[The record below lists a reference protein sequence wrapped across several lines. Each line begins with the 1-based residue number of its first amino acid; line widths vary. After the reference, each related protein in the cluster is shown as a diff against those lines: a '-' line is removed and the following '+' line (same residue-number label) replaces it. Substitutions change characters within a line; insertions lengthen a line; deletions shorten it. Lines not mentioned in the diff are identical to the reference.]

1 MANITLD
8 ARQQQ
13 KHDTSTNFNNANKLY
28 LEGEFLVETDTGKV
42 KIGDGTLGYK
52 SLPYTIGTRVP
63 EGAKFTDTTYTA
75 GTGLSLNGTSFSIS
89 NSGVTAGSYGP
100 SQDSSVGFGDSIDVP
115 YISVNSRG
123 QITSADS
130 RSITLP
136 AEPTPASIGAANK
149 IHTHPTRDVFK
160 NATDN
165 WAGSVSAIDVPK
177 INSIRSPKSAFLPAN
192 CITVEYSSNGGST
205 WSDYGLTDVQKQDL
219 FALSTSSN
227 IKLSKSSPVSTNDCV
242 RITIEPL
249 DRYVSFDQLYVW
261 FSTGSH
267 TCALDLERST
277 IGAKDTFSFIRKDVP
292 LGGWSG
298 PNVINFP
305 YGTFGGGTSQTNN
318 AYKYRITFKTI
329 KLGSSTQS
337 PTISDIRFYGENAWI
352 IPNDMVKNDYP
363 FSWDRDM
370 NVNFPKQLK
379 EQGKRVYSENNKPT
393 PDAIGAEPA
402 FTKNTAFNKNFG
414 TTAGTVCQGN
424 DSRLSNARPAS
435 DVSAWAKE
443 PNKPTYTPTEV
454 GVIGTAPTSG
464 QVAVFDG
471 TTGKIK
477 STGFTIASSV
487 PSGAKFT
494 DTTYSA
500 ATSTVL
506 GLVKVGYTE
515 SGKNYPVELDA
526 DDKMFVNVPWTDTT
540 YSVATVSEDGL
551 MPKIPSS
558 SAQYLNGM
566 GQWSTPPDTKYT
578 NFVGSGSEAKSGL
591 VPSPGTTAGTTKY
604 LREDGTWSVPPDTTY
619 IAGRAIEISQG
630 AISVT
635 SSGVSSG
642 AYGLTDSTSVNIG
655 TSFTVPGFVVDQC
668 GRLTQAYSRTVTV
681 NAPNMTGATTS
692 AAGTAGLVPTPT
704 AGKPTRYLCSTG
716 EWSIPT
722 GTIYNGS
729 TTISVK
735 PSTTDG
741 EYNIYLAALFPGTTS
756 QSVGPSASGTIN
768 FGSAFN
774 VPYITIDQ
782 YGRIT
787 ALANRSM
794 ILSGALASSSA
805 PGLCP
810 KLDSGHPSYYLNA
823 NGTWSLP
830 RGRVYGVKGEAETD
844 YREGQVNITAANV
857 GALALTGGTVSGST
871 TFSNNVTINGELN
884 YDGGFY

>member
-136 AEPTPASIGAANK
+136 S
-149 IHTHPTRDVFK
+149 
-160 NATDN
+160 
-165 WAGSVSAIDVPK
+165 
-177 INSIRSPKSAFLPAN
+177 
-192 CITVEYSSNGGST
+192 
-205 WSDYGLTDVQKQDL
+205 
-219 FALSTSSN
+219 
-227 IKLSKSSPVSTNDCV
+227 
-242 RITIEPL
+242 
-249 DRYVSFDQLYVW
+249 
-261 FSTGSH
+261 
-267 TCALDLERST
+267 
-277 IGAKDTFSFIRKDVP
+277 
-292 LGGWSG
+292 
-298 PNVINFP
+298 
-305 YGTFGGGTSQTNN
+305 
-318 AYKYRITFKTI
+318 
-329 KLGSSTQS
+329 
-337 PTISDIRFYGENAWI
+337 
-352 IPNDMVKNDYP
+352 
-363 FSWDRDM
+363 
-370 NVNFPKQLK
+370 
-379 EQGKRVYSENNKPT
+379 KPT
-393 PDAIGAEPA
+393 PTSIGAEPA
-402 FTKNTAFNKNFG
+402 FAKNTAFNKNFG
-414 TTAGTVCQGN
+414 SAAGTVCQGN

-526 DDKMFVNVPWTDTT
+526 DDKMFVNVPWTDTNTTYSQATSSTLGLIKIGYTESGKNYPIELNTSGQAYVNVPWEDTT
-540 YSVATVSEDGL
+540 YSVFTGATTTAAG
-551 MPKIPSS
+551 
-558 SAQYLNGM
+558 
-566 GQWSTPPDTKYT
+566 T
-578 NFVGSGSEAKSGL
+578 SGL
-591 VPSPGTTAGTTKY
+591 VPAP
-604 LREDGTWSVPPDTTY
+604 
-619 IAGRAIEISQG
+619 
-630 AISVT
+630 T
-635 SSGVSSG
+635 SGQS
-642 AYGLTDSTSVNIG
+642 
-655 TSFTVPGFVVDQC
+655 
-668 GRLTQAYSRTVTV
+668 
-681 NAPNMTGATTS
+681 
-692 AAGTAGLVPTPT
+692 
-704 AGKPTRYLCSTG
+704 TRYLCSTG

-729 TTISVK
+729 TAISVK

-741 EYNIYLAALFPGTTS
+741 EYNIYLVALFPGTTS

-823 NGTWSLP
+823 NGTWSAP
-830 RGRVYGVKGEAETD
+830 RGRVYGVKGNAETA

-857 GALALTGGTVSGST
+857 GALPITGGTVSGAT
-871 TFSNNVTINGELN
+871 TFSDTVTLSTAGSITYDDGF
-884 YDGGFY
+884 YDG

>member
-136 AEPTPASIGAANK
+136 SEPTP
-149 IHTHPTRDVFK
+149 
-160 NATDN
+160 
-165 WAGSVSAIDVPK
+165 
-177 INSIRSPKSAFLPAN
+177 
-192 CITVEYSSNGGST
+192 
-205 WSDYGLTDVQKQDL
+205 
-219 FALSTSSN
+219 TS
-227 IKLSKSSPVSTNDCV
+227 
-242 RITIEPL
+242 
-249 DRYVSFDQLYVW
+249 
-261 FSTGSH
+261 
-267 TCALDLERST
+267 
-277 IGAKDTFSFIRKDVP
+277 
-292 LGGWSG
+292 
-298 PNVINFP
+298 
-305 YGTFGGGTSQTNN
+305 
-318 AYKYRITFKTI
+318 
-329 KLGSSTQS
+329 
-337 PTISDIRFYGENAWI
+337 
-352 IPNDMVKNDYP
+352 
-363 FSWDRDM
+363 
-370 NVNFPKQLK
+370 
-379 EQGKRVYSENNKPT
+379 
-393 PDAIGAEPA
+393 IGAEPA
-402 FTKNTAFNKNFG
+402 FAKNTAFNKNFG
-414 TTAGTVCQGN
+414 SAAGTVCQGN

-500 ATSTVL
+500 ATSTAL
-506 GLVKVGYTE
+506 GLVRVGYTE
-515 SGKNYPVELDA
+515 SGRNYPVELDA

-540 YSVATVSEDGL
+540 YSVATTSANGL
-551 MPKIPSS
+551 MSSDDKIKLDGIADNANNYSLPVATSS
-558 SAQYLNGM
+558 VRGGIKIGYTESGKNYPVELSNEQAYVNVP
-566 GQWSTPPDTKYT
+566 WEDTTYSVFT
-578 NFVGSGSEAKSGL
+578 GATTTAAGTSGL
-591 VPSPGTTAGTTKY
+591 VPAP
-604 LREDGTWSVPPDTTY
+604 
-619 IAGRAIEISQG
+619 
-630 AISVT
+630 T
-635 SSGVSSG
+635 SGQS
-642 AYGLTDSTSVNIG
+642 
-655 TSFTVPGFVVDQC
+655 
-668 GRLTQAYSRTVTV
+668 
-681 NAPNMTGATTS
+681 
-692 AAGTAGLVPTPT
+692 
-704 AGKPTRYLCSTG
+704 TRYLCSDG

-722 GTIYNGS
+722 GSIYKGS
-729 TTISVK
+729 TAISVK

-741 EYNIYLAALFPGTTS
+741 EYNIYLVALFPGTTS

-810 KLDSGHPSYYLNA
+810 KLDSAHPSYYLNA
-823 NGTWSLP
+823 NGSWSLP
-830 RGRVYGVKGEAETD
+830 RGRVYGVKGNAETA
-844 YREGQVNITAANV
+844 YREGQVNLTAANI
-857 GALALTGGTVSGST
+857 GALPITGGTVSGAT
-871 TFSNNVTINGELN
+871 TFSDTVTLSTAGSITYDDGF
-884 YDGGFY
+884 YDG

>member
-136 AEPTPASIGAANK
+136 SEPTP
-149 IHTHPTRDVFK
+149 
-160 NATDN
+160 
-165 WAGSVSAIDVPK
+165 
-177 INSIRSPKSAFLPAN
+177 
-192 CITVEYSSNGGST
+192 
-205 WSDYGLTDVQKQDL
+205 
-219 FALSTSSN
+219 TS
-227 IKLSKSSPVSTNDCV
+227 
-242 RITIEPL
+242 
-249 DRYVSFDQLYVW
+249 
-261 FSTGSH
+261 
-267 TCALDLERST
+267 
-277 IGAKDTFSFIRKDVP
+277 
-292 LGGWSG
+292 
-298 PNVINFP
+298 
-305 YGTFGGGTSQTNN
+305 
-318 AYKYRITFKTI
+318 
-329 KLGSSTQS
+329 
-337 PTISDIRFYGENAWI
+337 
-352 IPNDMVKNDYP
+352 
-363 FSWDRDM
+363 
-370 NVNFPKQLK
+370 
-379 EQGKRVYSENNKPT
+379 
-393 PDAIGAEPA
+393 IGAEPA
-402 FTKNTAFNKNFG
+402 FAKNTAFNKNFG
-414 TTAGTVCQGN
+414 SAAGTVCQGN

-500 ATSTVL
+500 ATSTAL

-515 SGKNYPVELDA
+515 SGRNYPVELDA
-526 DDKMFVNVPWTDTT
+526 DDKMFVNVPWTDTNTTYSQATSSTLGLIKIGYTESGKNYPIELNTSGQAYVNVPWEDTT
-540 YSVATVSEDGL
+540 YSVFTGATTTAAG
-551 MPKIPSS
+551 
-558 SAQYLNGM
+558 
-566 GQWSTPPDTKYT
+566 T
-578 NFVGSGSEAKSGL
+578 SGL
-591 VPSPGTTAGTTKY
+591 VPAP
-604 LREDGTWSVPPDTTY
+604 
-619 IAGRAIEISQG
+619 
-630 AISVT
+630 T
-635 SSGVSSG
+635 SGQS
-642 AYGLTDSTSVNIG
+642 
-655 TSFTVPGFVVDQC
+655 
-668 GRLTQAYSRTVTV
+668 
-681 NAPNMTGATTS
+681 
-692 AAGTAGLVPTPT
+692 
-704 AGKPTRYLCSTG
+704 TRYLCSDG

-722 GTIYNGS
+722 GSIYKGS
-729 TTISVK
+729 TAISVK

-741 EYNIYLAALFPGTTS
+741 EYNIYLVALFPGTTS

-823 NGTWSLP
+823 NGTWSAP
-830 RGRVYGVKGEAETD
+830 RGRVYGVKGNAETA
-844 YREGQVNITAANV
+844 YREGQVNLTAANI
-857 GALALTGGTVSGST
+857 GALPITGGTVSGAT
-871 TFSNNVTINGELN
+871 TFSDTVTLSTAGSITYDDGF
-884 YDGGFY
+884 YDG

>member
-136 AEPTPASIGAANK
+136 SEPTP
-149 IHTHPTRDVFK
+149 
-160 NATDN
+160 
-165 WAGSVSAIDVPK
+165 
-177 INSIRSPKSAFLPAN
+177 
-192 CITVEYSSNGGST
+192 
-205 WSDYGLTDVQKQDL
+205 
-219 FALSTSSN
+219 TS
-227 IKLSKSSPVSTNDCV
+227 
-242 RITIEPL
+242 
-249 DRYVSFDQLYVW
+249 
-261 FSTGSH
+261 
-267 TCALDLERST
+267 
-277 IGAKDTFSFIRKDVP
+277 
-292 LGGWSG
+292 
-298 PNVINFP
+298 
-305 YGTFGGGTSQTNN
+305 
-318 AYKYRITFKTI
+318 
-329 KLGSSTQS
+329 
-337 PTISDIRFYGENAWI
+337 
-352 IPNDMVKNDYP
+352 
-363 FSWDRDM
+363 
-370 NVNFPKQLK
+370 
-379 EQGKRVYSENNKPT
+379 
-393 PDAIGAEPA
+393 IGAEPA
-402 FTKNTAFNKNFG
+402 FAKNTAFNKNFG
-414 TTAGTVCQGN
+414 SAAGTVCQGN

-526 DDKMFVNVPWTDTT
+526 DDKMFVNVPWTDTNTT
-540 YSVATVSEDGL
+540 YSQATSSTLGLIKIGYTESGKNYPIELNTSGQAYVNVPWEDTTYSIFTG
-551 MPKIPSS
+551 
-558 SAQYLNGM
+558 ATTTAAG
-566 GQWSTPPDTKYT
+566 T
-578 NFVGSGSEAKSGL
+578 SGL
-591 VPSPGTTAGTTKY
+591 VPAP
-604 LREDGTWSVPPDTTY
+604 
-619 IAGRAIEISQG
+619 
-630 AISVT
+630 T
-635 SSGVSSG
+635 SGQS
-642 AYGLTDSTSVNIG
+642 
-655 TSFTVPGFVVDQC
+655 
-668 GRLTQAYSRTVTV
+668 
-681 NAPNMTGATTS
+681 
-692 AAGTAGLVPTPT
+692 
-704 AGKPTRYLCSTG
+704 TRYLCSTG

-729 TTISVK
+729 TAISVK

-741 EYNIYLAALFPGTTS
+741 EYNIYLVALFPGTTS

-774 VPYITIDQ
+774 VPHITIDQ

-823 NGTWSLP
+823 NGTWSAP
-830 RGRVYGVKGEAETD
+830 RGKVYGVKGSAETA

-857 GALALTGGTVSGST
+857 GALALTGGTVSGPT

>member
-136 AEPTPASIGAANK
+136 SEPTP
-149 IHTHPTRDVFK
+149 
-160 NATDN
+160 
-165 WAGSVSAIDVPK
+165 
-177 INSIRSPKSAFLPAN
+177 
-192 CITVEYSSNGGST
+192 
-205 WSDYGLTDVQKQDL
+205 
-219 FALSTSSN
+219 TS
-227 IKLSKSSPVSTNDCV
+227 
-242 RITIEPL
+242 
-249 DRYVSFDQLYVW
+249 
-261 FSTGSH
+261 
-267 TCALDLERST
+267 
-277 IGAKDTFSFIRKDVP
+277 
-292 LGGWSG
+292 
-298 PNVINFP
+298 
-305 YGTFGGGTSQTNN
+305 
-318 AYKYRITFKTI
+318 
-329 KLGSSTQS
+329 
-337 PTISDIRFYGENAWI
+337 
-352 IPNDMVKNDYP
+352 
-363 FSWDRDM
+363 
-370 NVNFPKQLK
+370 
-379 EQGKRVYSENNKPT
+379 
-393 PDAIGAEPA
+393 IGAEPA
-402 FTKNTAFNKNFG
+402 FAKNTAFNKNFG
-414 TTAGTVCQGN
+414 SAAGTVCQGN

-435 DVSAWAKE
+435 DVSAWAKK

-526 DDKMFVNVPWTDTT
+526 DDKMFVNVPWTDTNTTYSQATSSTLGLIKIGYTESGKNYPIELNTSGRAYVNVPWEDTT
-540 YSVATVSEDGL
+540 YSVFTGATTTAAG
-551 MPKIPSS
+551 
-558 SAQYLNGM
+558 
-566 GQWSTPPDTKYT
+566 T
-578 NFVGSGSEAKSGL
+578 SGL
-591 VPSPGTTAGTTKY
+591 VPAP
-604 LREDGTWSVPPDTTY
+604 
-619 IAGRAIEISQG
+619 
-630 AISVT
+630 T
-635 SSGVSSG
+635 SGQS
-642 AYGLTDSTSVNIG
+642 
-655 TSFTVPGFVVDQC
+655 
-668 GRLTQAYSRTVTV
+668 
-681 NAPNMTGATTS
+681 
-692 AAGTAGLVPTPT
+692 
-704 AGKPTRYLCSTG
+704 TRYLCSTG

-729 TTISVK
+729 TAISVK

-741 EYNIYLAALFPGTTS
+741 EYNIYLVALFPGTTS

-774 VPYITIDQ
+774 VPYITIDK

-823 NGTWSLP
+823 NGTWSAP
-830 RGRVYGVKGEAETD
+830 RGRVYGVKGNAETA

-857 GALALTGGTVSGST
+857 GALPITGGTVSGAT
-871 TFSNNVTINGELN
+871 TFSDTVTLSTAGSITYDDGF
-884 YDGGFY
+884 YDG

>member
-1 MANITLD
+1 MANITLN

-136 AEPTPASIGAANK
+136 SEPTPAS
-149 IHTHPTRDVFK
+149 
-160 NATDN
+160 
-165 WAGSVSAIDVPK
+165 
-177 INSIRSPKSAFLPAN
+177 
-192 CITVEYSSNGGST
+192 
-205 WSDYGLTDVQKQDL
+205 
-219 FALSTSSN
+219 
-227 IKLSKSSPVSTNDCV
+227 
-242 RITIEPL
+242 
-249 DRYVSFDQLYVW
+249 
-261 FSTGSH
+261 
-267 TCALDLERST
+267 
-277 IGAKDTFSFIRKDVP
+277 
-292 LGGWSG
+292 
-298 PNVINFP
+298 
-305 YGTFGGGTSQTNN
+305 
-318 AYKYRITFKTI
+318 
-329 KLGSSTQS
+329 
-337 PTISDIRFYGENAWI
+337 
-352 IPNDMVKNDYP
+352 
-363 FSWDRDM
+363 
-370 NVNFPKQLK
+370 
-379 EQGKRVYSENNKPT
+379 
-393 PDAIGAEPA
+393 IGAEPA

-414 TTAGTVCQGN
+414 TSAGTVCQGD

-500 ATSTVL
+500 ATSTAL

-515 SGKNYPVELDA
+515 SGRNYPVELDA
-526 DDKMFVNVPWTDTT
+526 DDKMFVNVPWTDTNTTYSQATSSTLGLIKIGYTESGKNYPIELNTSGQAYVNVPWEDTT
-540 YSVATVSEDGL
+540 YSVFTGATTTAAG
-551 MPKIPSS
+551 
-558 SAQYLNGM
+558 
-566 GQWSTPPDTKYT
+566 T
-578 NFVGSGSEAKSGL
+578 SGL
-591 VPSPGTTAGTTKY
+591 VPAP
-604 LREDGTWSVPPDTTY
+604 
-619 IAGRAIEISQG
+619 
-630 AISVT
+630 T
-635 SSGVSSG
+635 SGQS
-642 AYGLTDSTSVNIG
+642 
-655 TSFTVPGFVVDQC
+655 
-668 GRLTQAYSRTVTV
+668 
-681 NAPNMTGATTS
+681 
-692 AAGTAGLVPTPT
+692 
-704 AGKPTRYLCSTG
+704 TRYLCSTG

-729 TTISVK
+729 TAISVK

-741 EYNIYLAALFPGTTS
+741 EYNIYLVALFPGTTS
-756 QSVGPSASGTIN
+756 QSVGPSASRTIN

-823 NGTWSLP
+823 NGTWSAP
-830 RGRVYGVKGEAETD
+830 RGRVYGVKGNAETA
-844 YREGQVNITAANV
+844 YREGQVNLTAANI
-857 GALALTGGTVSGST
+857 GALSLSSGGTVSGLT
-871 TFSNNVTINGELN
+871 TFESRVTITQAGFLT
-884 YDGGFY
+884 YDDGFY

>member
-136 AEPTPASIGAANK
+136 SEPTP
-149 IHTHPTRDVFK
+149 
-160 NATDN
+160 
-165 WAGSVSAIDVPK
+165 
-177 INSIRSPKSAFLPAN
+177 
-192 CITVEYSSNGGST
+192 
-205 WSDYGLTDVQKQDL
+205 
-219 FALSTSSN
+219 TS
-227 IKLSKSSPVSTNDCV
+227 
-242 RITIEPL
+242 
-249 DRYVSFDQLYVW
+249 
-261 FSTGSH
+261 
-267 TCALDLERST
+267 
-277 IGAKDTFSFIRKDVP
+277 
-292 LGGWSG
+292 
-298 PNVINFP
+298 
-305 YGTFGGGTSQTNN
+305 
-318 AYKYRITFKTI
+318 
-329 KLGSSTQS
+329 
-337 PTISDIRFYGENAWI
+337 
-352 IPNDMVKNDYP
+352 
-363 FSWDRDM
+363 
-370 NVNFPKQLK
+370 
-379 EQGKRVYSENNKPT
+379 
-393 PDAIGAEPA
+393 IGAEPA
-402 FTKNTAFNKNFG
+402 FAKNTAFNKNFG
-414 TTAGTVCQGN
+414 SAAGTVCQGN

-435 DVSAWAKE
+435 DVSAWAKK

-526 DDKMFVNVPWTDTT
+526 DDKMFVNVPWTDTNTTYSQATSSTLGLIKIGYTESGKNYPIELNTSGQAYVNVPWEDTT
-540 YSVATVSEDGL
+540 YSVFTGATTTAAG
-551 MPKIPSS
+551 
-558 SAQYLNGM
+558 
-566 GQWSTPPDTKYT
+566 T
-578 NFVGSGSEAKSGL
+578 SGL
-591 VPSPGTTAGTTKY
+591 VPAP
-604 LREDGTWSVPPDTTY
+604 
-619 IAGRAIEISQG
+619 
-630 AISVT
+630 T
-635 SSGVSSG
+635 SGQS
-642 AYGLTDSTSVNIG
+642 
-655 TSFTVPGFVVDQC
+655 
-668 GRLTQAYSRTVTV
+668 
-681 NAPNMTGATTS
+681 
-692 AAGTAGLVPTPT
+692 
-704 AGKPTRYLCSTG
+704 TRYLCSTG
-716 EWSIPT
+716 EWSMPT

-729 TTISVK
+729 TAISVK

-741 EYNIYLAALFPGTTS
+741 EYNIYLVALFPGTTS

-823 NGTWSLP
+823 NGTWSAP
-830 RGRVYGVKGEAETD
+830 RGRVYGVKGNAETA

-857 GALALTGGTVSGST
+857 GALPITGGTVSGAT
-871 TFSNNVTINGELN
+871 TFSDTVTLSTAGSITYDDGF
-884 YDGGFY
+884 YDG

>member
-136 AEPTPASIGAANK
+136 SEPTP
-149 IHTHPTRDVFK
+149 
-160 NATDN
+160 
-165 WAGSVSAIDVPK
+165 
-177 INSIRSPKSAFLPAN
+177 
-192 CITVEYSSNGGST
+192 
-205 WSDYGLTDVQKQDL
+205 
-219 FALSTSSN
+219 TS
-227 IKLSKSSPVSTNDCV
+227 
-242 RITIEPL
+242 
-249 DRYVSFDQLYVW
+249 
-261 FSTGSH
+261 
-267 TCALDLERST
+267 
-277 IGAKDTFSFIRKDVP
+277 
-292 LGGWSG
+292 
-298 PNVINFP
+298 
-305 YGTFGGGTSQTNN
+305 
-318 AYKYRITFKTI
+318 
-329 KLGSSTQS
+329 
-337 PTISDIRFYGENAWI
+337 
-352 IPNDMVKNDYP
+352 
-363 FSWDRDM
+363 
-370 NVNFPKQLK
+370 
-379 EQGKRVYSENNKPT
+379 
-393 PDAIGAEPA
+393 IGAEPA
-402 FTKNTAFNKNFG
+402 FAKNTAFNKNFG
-414 TTAGTVCQGN
+414 SAAGTVCQGN

-494 DTTYSA
+494 DTTYSQ
-500 ATSTVL
+500 ATSSTL
-506 GLVKVGYTE
+506 GLIKIGYTE
-515 SGKNYPVELDA
+515 SGKNYPVELNTSGQAFVNVPWTDTTYPVATTSANGLMSSVDKRKLDGIA
-526 DDKMFVNVPWTDTT
+526 DNANNYSLPVATSSVRGGIKIGYTESGKNYPIKLSNEQAYVNVPWTDTT
-540 YSVATVSEDGL
+540 YSVFTGATTTAAG
-551 MPKIPSS
+551 
-558 SAQYLNGM
+558 
-566 GQWSTPPDTKYT
+566 T
-578 NFVGSGSEAKSGL
+578 SGL
-591 VPSPGTTAGTTKY
+591 VPAP
-604 LREDGTWSVPPDTTY
+604 
-619 IAGRAIEISQG
+619 
-630 AISVT
+630 T
-635 SSGVSSG
+635 SGQS
-642 AYGLTDSTSVNIG
+642 
-655 TSFTVPGFVVDQC
+655 
-668 GRLTQAYSRTVTV
+668 
-681 NAPNMTGATTS
+681 
-692 AAGTAGLVPTPT
+692 
-704 AGKPTRYLCSTG
+704 TRYLCSDG

-722 GTIYNGS
+722 GSIYKGS
-729 TTISVK
+729 TAISVK

-741 EYNIYLAALFPGTTS
+741 EYNIYLVALFPGTTS

-774 VPYITIDQ
+774 VPHITIDQ

-794 ILSGALASSSA
+794 ILSGALASNSA

-823 NGTWSLP
+823 NGTWSAP
-830 RGRVYGVKGEAETD
+830 RGRVYGVKGNAETA
-844 YREGQVNITAANV
+844 YREGQVNITAANI
-857 GALALTGGTVSGST
+857 GALPITGGTVSGAT
-871 TFSNNVTINGELN
+871 TFSDTVTLSTAGSITYDDGF
-884 YDGGFY
+884 YDG

>member
-136 AEPTPASIGAANK
+136 S
-149 IHTHPTRDVFK
+149 
-160 NATDN
+160 
-165 WAGSVSAIDVPK
+165 
-177 INSIRSPKSAFLPAN
+177 
-192 CITVEYSSNGGST
+192 
-205 WSDYGLTDVQKQDL
+205 
-219 FALSTSSN
+219 
-227 IKLSKSSPVSTNDCV
+227 
-242 RITIEPL
+242 
-249 DRYVSFDQLYVW
+249 
-261 FSTGSH
+261 
-267 TCALDLERST
+267 
-277 IGAKDTFSFIRKDVP
+277 
-292 LGGWSG
+292 
-298 PNVINFP
+298 
-305 YGTFGGGTSQTNN
+305 
-318 AYKYRITFKTI
+318 
-329 KLGSSTQS
+329 
-337 PTISDIRFYGENAWI
+337 
-352 IPNDMVKNDYP
+352 
-363 FSWDRDM
+363 
-370 NVNFPKQLK
+370 
-379 EQGKRVYSENNKPT
+379 KPT
-393 PDAIGAEPA
+393 PTSIGAEPA
-402 FTKNTAFNKNFG
+402 FAKNTAFNKNFG
-414 TTAGTVCQGN
+414 SAAGTVCQGN

-435 DVSAWAKE
+435 DVSAWAKK

-526 DDKMFVNVPWTDTT
+526 DDKMFVNVPWTDTNTTYSQATSSTLGLIKIGYTESGKNYPVELNTSGQAFVNVPWTDTT
-540 YSVATVSEDGL
+540 YSVATTSANGL
-551 MPKIPSS
+551 MSSVDKTKLDRIADNANNYSLPVATSSVRGGIKI
-558 SAQYLNGM
+558 G
-566 GQWSTPPDTKYT
+566 YT
-578 NFVGSGSEAKSGL
+578 ESGKNYPVKLSNEQAY
-591 VPSPGTTAGTTKY
+591 V
-604 LREDGTWSVPPDTTY
+604 SVPWTDTTY
-619 IAGRAIEISQG
+619 
-630 AISVT
+630 SV
-635 SSGVSSG
+635 
-642 AYGLTDSTSVNIG
+642 
-655 TSFTVPGFVVDQC
+655 F
-668 GRLTQAYSRTVTV
+668 
-681 NAPNMTGATTS
+681 TGATTT
-692 AAGTAGLVPTPT
+692 AAGTTGLVPAPT
-704 AGKPTRYLCSTG
+704 TGQSTRYLCSNG
-716 EWSIPT
+716 EWSVPQ
-722 GTIYNGS
+722 GSIYNGS
-729 TTISVK
+729 TAISVK
-735 PSTTDG
+735 PSTVDG
-741 EYNIYLAALFPGTTS
+741 EYNIYLVALFPGTTS

-823 NGTWSLP
+823 NGTWSAP
-830 RGRVYGVKGEAETD
+830 RGRVYGVKGNAETA
-844 YREGQVNITAANV
+844 YREGQVNLTASNV
-857 GALALTGGTVSGST
+857 GALPITGGTVSGAT
-871 TFSNNVTINGELN
+871 TFSDTVTLSTAGSITYDDGF
-884 YDGGFY
+884 YDG

>member
-136 AEPTPASIGAANK
+136 SEPTP
-149 IHTHPTRDVFK
+149 
-160 NATDN
+160 
-165 WAGSVSAIDVPK
+165 
-177 INSIRSPKSAFLPAN
+177 
-192 CITVEYSSNGGST
+192 
-205 WSDYGLTDVQKQDL
+205 
-219 FALSTSSN
+219 TS
-227 IKLSKSSPVSTNDCV
+227 
-242 RITIEPL
+242 
-249 DRYVSFDQLYVW
+249 
-261 FSTGSH
+261 
-267 TCALDLERST
+267 
-277 IGAKDTFSFIRKDVP
+277 
-292 LGGWSG
+292 
-298 PNVINFP
+298 
-305 YGTFGGGTSQTNN
+305 
-318 AYKYRITFKTI
+318 
-329 KLGSSTQS
+329 
-337 PTISDIRFYGENAWI
+337 
-352 IPNDMVKNDYP
+352 
-363 FSWDRDM
+363 
-370 NVNFPKQLK
+370 
-379 EQGKRVYSENNKPT
+379 
-393 PDAIGAEPA
+393 IGAEPA
-402 FTKNTAFNKNFG
+402 FAKNTAFNKNFG
-414 TTAGTVCQGN
+414 SAAGTVCQGN

-526 DDKMFVNVPWTDTT
+526 DDKMFVNVPWTDTNTTYSQATSSTLGLIKIGYTESGKNYPIELNTSGQAYVNVPWEDTT
-540 YSVATVSEDGL
+540 YSVFTGATTTAAG
-551 MPKIPSS
+551 
-558 SAQYLNGM
+558 
-566 GQWSTPPDTKYT
+566 T
-578 NFVGSGSEAKSGL
+578 SGL
-591 VPSPGTTAGTTKY
+591 VPAP
-604 LREDGTWSVPPDTTY
+604 
-619 IAGRAIEISQG
+619 
-630 AISVT
+630 T
-635 SSGVSSG
+635 SGQS
-642 AYGLTDSTSVNIG
+642 
-655 TSFTVPGFVVDQC
+655 
-668 GRLTQAYSRTVTV
+668 
-681 NAPNMTGATTS
+681 
-692 AAGTAGLVPTPT
+692 
-704 AGKPTRYLCSTG
+704 TRYLGSTG

-729 TTISVK
+729 TAISVK

-741 EYNIYLAALFPGTTS
+741 EYNIYLVALFPGTTS

-823 NGTWSLP
+823 NGTWSAP
-830 RGRVYGVKGEAETD
+830 RGRVYGVKGNAETA
-844 YREGQVNITAANV
+844 YREGQVNLTASNV
-857 GALALTGGTVSGST
+857 GALPITGGTVSGAT
-871 TFSNNVTINGELN
+871 TFSDTVTLSTAGSITYDDGF
-884 YDGGFY
+884 YDG

>member
-63 EGAKFTDTTYTA
+63 EGAEFTDTTYTA

-136 AEPTPASIGAANK
+136 YEPTP
-149 IHTHPTRDVFK
+149 
-160 NATDN
+160 
-165 WAGSVSAIDVPK
+165 
-177 INSIRSPKSAFLPAN
+177 
-192 CITVEYSSNGGST
+192 
-205 WSDYGLTDVQKQDL
+205 
-219 FALSTSSN
+219 TS
-227 IKLSKSSPVSTNDCV
+227 
-242 RITIEPL
+242 
-249 DRYVSFDQLYVW
+249 
-261 FSTGSH
+261 
-267 TCALDLERST
+267 
-277 IGAKDTFSFIRKDVP
+277 
-292 LGGWSG
+292 
-298 PNVINFP
+298 
-305 YGTFGGGTSQTNN
+305 
-318 AYKYRITFKTI
+318 
-329 KLGSSTQS
+329 
-337 PTISDIRFYGENAWI
+337 
-352 IPNDMVKNDYP
+352 
-363 FSWDRDM
+363 
-370 NVNFPKQLK
+370 
-379 EQGKRVYSENNKPT
+379 
-393 PDAIGAEPA
+393 IGAEPA
-402 FTKNTAFNKNFG
+402 FAKNTAFNKNFG
-414 TTAGTVCQGN
+414 SAAGTVCQGN

-500 ATSTVL
+500 ATSTAL

-515 SGKNYPVELDA
+515 SGRNYPVELDA

-540 YSVATVSEDGL
+540 YSVATTSANGL
-551 MPKIPSS
+551 MSSDDKTKLDGIADNANNYSLPVATSSVRGGIKIGYTESGKNYPVELSNEQ
-558 SAQYLNGM
+558 AYVNVP
-566 GQWSTPPDTKYT
+566 WEDTTYSVFT
-578 NFVGSGSEAKSGL
+578 GATTTAAGTSGL
-591 VPSPGTTAGTTKY
+591 VPAP
-604 LREDGTWSVPPDTTY
+604 
-619 IAGRAIEISQG
+619 
-630 AISVT
+630 T
-635 SSGVSSG
+635 SGQS
-642 AYGLTDSTSVNIG
+642 
-655 TSFTVPGFVVDQC
+655 
-668 GRLTQAYSRTVTV
+668 
-681 NAPNMTGATTS
+681 
-692 AAGTAGLVPTPT
+692 
-704 AGKPTRYLCSTG
+704 TRYLCSDG

-722 GTIYNGS
+722 GSIYKGS
-729 TTISVK
+729 TAISVK

-741 EYNIYLAALFPGTTS
+741 EYNIYLVALFPGTTS

-810 KLDSGHPSYYLNA
+810 KLDSSHPSYYLNA
-823 NGTWSLP
+823 NGTWSAP
-830 RGRVYGVKGEAETD
+830 RGRVYGVKGNAETA
-844 YREGQVNITAANV
+844 YREGQVNLTAANI
-857 GALALTGGTVSGST
+857 GALSLSSGGTVSGLT
-871 TFSNNVTINGELN
+871 TFESRVTITQAGFLT
-884 YDGGFY
+884 YDNGFY

>member
-1 MANITLD
+1 MANRNLN

-13 KHDTSTNFNNANKLY
+13 KHDTSSNFNSKNATY
-28 LEGEFLVETDTGKV
+28 LEGEILIESDTGRV
-42 KIGDGTLGYK
+42 KIADGDTDYK
-52 SLPYTIGTRVP
+52 TLPYTIGTRVP
-63 EGAKFTDTTYTA
+63 TDAKFTDTTYTA
-75 GTGLSLNGTSFSIS
+75 SGGLSLSGTTFSIA
-89 NSGVTAGSYGP
+89 NSGVTADTYGP
-100 SQDSSVGFGDSIDVP
+100 
-115 YISVNSRG
+115 
-123 QITSADS
+123 T
-130 RSITLP
+130 
-136 AEPTPASIGAANK
+136 AN
-149 IHTHPTRDVFK
+149 VS
-160 NATDN
+160 
-165 WAGSVSAIDVPK
+165 GS
-177 INSIRSPKSAFLPAN
+177 
-192 CITVEYSSNGGST
+192 
-205 WSDYGLTDVQKQDL
+205 W
-219 FALSTSSN
+219 
-227 IKLSKSSPVSTNDCV
+227 
-242 RITIEPL
+242 
-249 DRYVSFDQLYVW
+249 
-261 FSTGSH
+261 
-267 TCALDLERST
+267 
-277 IGAKDTFSFIRKDVP
+277 
-292 LGGWSG
+292 
-298 PNVINFP
+298 
-305 YGTFGGGTSQTNN
+305 GTSFTVPSVVVNTKGQVTN
-318 AYKYRITFKTI
+318 A
-329 KLGSSTQS
+329 
-337 PTISDIRFYGENAWI
+337 
-352 IPNDMVKNDYP
+352 V
-363 FSWDRDM
+363 DRTVTM
-370 NVNFPKQLK
+370 P
-379 EQGKRVYSENNKPT
+379 SKPT
-393 PDAIGAEPA
+393 AADIGAEPA

-414 TTAGTVCQGN
+414 TASGTVCEG
-424 DSRLSNARPAS
+424 DDERLSNARPAS
-435 DVSAWAKE
+435 DVSEWAKAAT
-443 PNKPTYTPTEV
+443 KPTYTPTEV

-487 PSGAKFT
+487 PAGAKFT
-494 DTTYSA
+494 DTTYSK
-500 ATSTVL
+500 ATDSSL
-506 GLVKVGYTE
+506 GLVQVGYETSGKNYAVTLDASGNAYVNVPWTDTNTTYSQATSGTLGLIKIGYTE
-515 SGKNYPVELDA
+515 SGKNYPVELNSSGQAFVNVPWTDSVA
-526 DDKMFVNVPWTDTT
+526 NNPAITITQNGVSKGSFTLNQTTAETIALTDTTYSVFKAATSSAAGGTGLVPAPDSGEQTSFLRGDGTWAVPAQPTVNNPTITIKQAGATKGTFTLNQSGAATIELTDNNTTYAQATSTVLGLVKIGYAENGRNYPIELDSLGKMFVNVPWTDTT
-540 YSVATVSEDGL
+540 YSLATVSANGL

-591 VPSPGTTAGTTKY
+591 VPSPGTIAGTTKY

-635 SSGVSSG
+635 NSGVSSG

-655 TSFTVPGFVVDQC
+655 TSFTVPGFVVDQY
-668 GRLTQAYSRTVTV
+668 GRLTQAYSKTVTV

-741 EYNIYLAALFPGTTS
+741 EYNIYLVALFPGTTS
-756 QSVGPSASGTIN
+756 QSVGPSASGTID

-810 KLDSGHPSYYLNA
+810 KLDSSHPSYYLNA
-823 NGTWSLP
+823 NGSWSLP
-830 RGRVYGVKGEAETD
+830 TGRVYGVKGEAETD

-871 TFSNNVTINGELN
+871 TFSSNVTINGELN
-884 YDGGFY
+884 YDDGFY

>member
-136 AEPTPASIGAANK
+136 S
-149 IHTHPTRDVFK
+149 
-160 NATDN
+160 
-165 WAGSVSAIDVPK
+165 
-177 INSIRSPKSAFLPAN
+177 
-192 CITVEYSSNGGST
+192 
-205 WSDYGLTDVQKQDL
+205 
-219 FALSTSSN
+219 
-227 IKLSKSSPVSTNDCV
+227 
-242 RITIEPL
+242 
-249 DRYVSFDQLYVW
+249 
-261 FSTGSH
+261 
-267 TCALDLERST
+267 
-277 IGAKDTFSFIRKDVP
+277 
-292 LGGWSG
+292 
-298 PNVINFP
+298 
-305 YGTFGGGTSQTNN
+305 
-318 AYKYRITFKTI
+318 
-329 KLGSSTQS
+329 
-337 PTISDIRFYGENAWI
+337 
-352 IPNDMVKNDYP
+352 
-363 FSWDRDM
+363 
-370 NVNFPKQLK
+370 
-379 EQGKRVYSENNKPT
+379 KPT
-393 PDAIGAEPA
+393 PTSIGAEPA
-402 FTKNTAFNKNFG
+402 FAKNTAFNKNFG
-414 TTAGTVCQGN
+414 SAAGTVCQGN

-526 DDKMFVNVPWTDTT
+526 DDKMFVNVPWTDTDTTYSQATSSTLGLIKIGYTESGKNYPVELNTSGQAFVNVPWTDTTYPVATTSANGLMSSVDKKKLDGIADNANNYSLPVATSSVRGGIKIGYTESGKNYPVELNTSGQAFVNVPWTDTTYPVATTSANGLMSSVDKKKLDGIADNANNYSLPVATSSVRGGIKIGYTESGKNYPIKLSNEQAYVNVPWTDTT
-540 YSVATVSEDGL
+540 YSV
-551 MPKIPSS
+551 
-558 SAQYLNGM
+558 
-566 GQWSTPPDTKYT
+566 
-578 NFVGSGSEAKSGL
+578 F
-591 VPSPGTTAGTTKY
+591 
-604 LREDGTWSVPPDTTY
+604 
-619 IAGRAIEISQG
+619 
-630 AISVT
+630 
-635 SSGVSSG
+635 
-642 AYGLTDSTSVNIG
+642 
-655 TSFTVPGFVVDQC
+655 
-668 GRLTQAYSRTVTV
+668 
-681 NAPNMTGATTS
+681 TGATTT
-692 AAGTAGLVPTPT
+692 AAGTTGLVPAPT
-704 AGKPTRYLCSTG
+704 TGQSTRYLCSNG
-716 EWSIPT
+716 EWSVPQ
-722 GTIYNGS
+722 GSIYNGS
-729 TTISVK
+729 TAISVK
-735 PSTTDG
+735 PSTVDG
-741 EYNIYLAALFPGTTS
+741 EYNIYLVALFPGTTS

-823 NGTWSLP
+823 NGTWSAP
-830 RGRVYGVKGEAETD
+830 RGKVYGVKGEAETD

>member
-1 MANITLD
+1 MANRNLN

-13 KHDTSTNFNNANKLY
+13 KHDTSSNFNSKNATY
-28 LEGEFLVETDTGKV
+28 LEGEILIESDTGRV
-42 KIGDGTLGYK
+42 KIADGDTDYKTLQ
-52 SLPYTIGTRVP
+52 YTIGTRVP
-63 EGAKFTDTTYTA
+63 TDAKFTDTTYTA
-75 GTGLSLNGTSFSIS
+75 SGGLSLSGTTFSIA
-89 NSGVTAGSYGP
+89 NSGVTADTYGP
-100 SQDSSVGFGDSIDVP
+100 TANVSGSWGTSFTVPSVV
-115 YISVNSRG
+115 VNTKG
-123 QITSADS
+123 QVTSAVD
-130 RSITLP
+130 RTVTMP
-136 AEPTPASIGAANK
+136 A
-149 IHTHPTRDVFK
+149 
-160 NATDN
+160 
-165 WAGSVSAIDVPK
+165 
-177 INSIRSPKSAFLPAN
+177 
-192 CITVEYSSNGGST
+192 
-205 WSDYGLTDVQKQDL
+205 
-219 FALSTSSN
+219 
-227 IKLSKSSPVSTNDCV
+227 
-242 RITIEPL
+242 
-249 DRYVSFDQLYVW
+249 
-261 FSTGSH
+261 
-267 TCALDLERST
+267 
-277 IGAKDTFSFIRKDVP
+277 
-292 LGGWSG
+292 
-298 PNVINFP
+298 
-305 YGTFGGGTSQTNN
+305 
-318 AYKYRITFKTI
+318 
-329 KLGSSTQS
+329 
-337 PTISDIRFYGENAWI
+337 
-352 IPNDMVKNDYP
+352 
-363 FSWDRDM
+363 
-370 NVNFPKQLK
+370 
-379 EQGKRVYSENNKPT
+379 KPT
-393 PDAIGAEPA
+393 AADIGAEPA

-414 TTAGTVCQGN
+414 TASGTVCEG
-424 DSRLSNARPAS
+424 DDERLSNARPAS
-435 DVSAWAKE
+435 DVSAWAKAAT
-443 PNKPTYTPTEV
+443 KPTYTPTEV
-454 GVIGTAPTSG
+454 GVIGAAPASG

-477 STGFTIASSV
+477 STGFTIATSV
-487 PSGAKFT
+487 PANAEF
-494 DTTYSA
+494 
-500 ATSTVL
+500 
-506 GLVKVGYTE
+506 
-515 SGKNYPVELDA
+515 
-526 DDKMFVNVPWTDTT
+526 TDTT

-591 VPSPGTTAGTTKY
+591 VPSPGTIAGTTKY

-619 IAGRAIEISQG
+619 TAGRAIEISQG

-635 SSGVSSG
+635 RSGVSSG

-741 EYNIYLAALFPGTTS
+741 EYNIYLVALFPGTTS

-810 KLDSGHPSYYLNA
+810 KLDSSHPSYYLNA
-823 NGTWSLP
+823 NGNWSLP

-844 YREGQVNITAANV
+844 YREGQVNITAANI
-857 GALALTGGTVSGST
+857 GALSISSGGTVAGAT
-871 TFSNNVTINGELN
+871 TFSSDVTISGELN

>member
-136 AEPTPASIGAANK
+136 SEPTP
-149 IHTHPTRDVFK
+149 
-160 NATDN
+160 
-165 WAGSVSAIDVPK
+165 
-177 INSIRSPKSAFLPAN
+177 
-192 CITVEYSSNGGST
+192 
-205 WSDYGLTDVQKQDL
+205 
-219 FALSTSSN
+219 TS
-227 IKLSKSSPVSTNDCV
+227 
-242 RITIEPL
+242 
-249 DRYVSFDQLYVW
+249 
-261 FSTGSH
+261 
-267 TCALDLERST
+267 
-277 IGAKDTFSFIRKDVP
+277 
-292 LGGWSG
+292 
-298 PNVINFP
+298 
-305 YGTFGGGTSQTNN
+305 
-318 AYKYRITFKTI
+318 
-329 KLGSSTQS
+329 
-337 PTISDIRFYGENAWI
+337 
-352 IPNDMVKNDYP
+352 
-363 FSWDRDM
+363 
-370 NVNFPKQLK
+370 
-379 EQGKRVYSENNKPT
+379 
-393 PDAIGAEPA
+393 IGAEPA
-402 FTKNTAFNKNFG
+402 FAKNTAFNKNFG
-414 TTAGTVCQGN
+414 SAAGTVCQGN

-454 GVIGTAPTSG
+454 GVIGTVPTSG

-526 DDKMFVNVPWTDTT
+526 DDKMFVNVPWTDTDTTYSQATSSTLGLIKIGYTESGKNYPVELNTSGQAFVNVPWTDTT
-540 YSVATVSEDGL
+540 YSV
-551 MPKIPSS
+551 
-558 SAQYLNGM
+558 
-566 GQWSTPPDTKYT
+566 
-578 NFVGSGSEAKSGL
+578 F
-591 VPSPGTTAGTTKY
+591 
-604 LREDGTWSVPPDTTY
+604 
-619 IAGRAIEISQG
+619 
-630 AISVT
+630 
-635 SSGVSSG
+635 
-642 AYGLTDSTSVNIG
+642 
-655 TSFTVPGFVVDQC
+655 
-668 GRLTQAYSRTVTV
+668 
-681 NAPNMTGATTS
+681 TGATTT
-692 AAGTAGLVPTPT
+692 AAGTTGLVPAPT
-704 AGKPTRYLCSTG
+704 TGQSTRYLCSNG
-716 EWSIPT
+716 EWSVPQ
-722 GTIYNGS
+722 GSIYNGS
-729 TTISVK
+729 TAISVK
-735 PSTTDG
+735 PSTVDG
-741 EYNIYLAALFPGTTS
+741 EYNIYLVALFPGTTS

-823 NGTWSLP
+823 NGNWSLP
-830 RGRVYGVKGEAETD
+830 RGRVYGVKGEAETA

>member
-136 AEPTPASIGAANK
+136 SEPTP
-149 IHTHPTRDVFK
+149 
-160 NATDN
+160 
-165 WAGSVSAIDVPK
+165 
-177 INSIRSPKSAFLPAN
+177 
-192 CITVEYSSNGGST
+192 
-205 WSDYGLTDVQKQDL
+205 
-219 FALSTSSN
+219 TS
-227 IKLSKSSPVSTNDCV
+227 
-242 RITIEPL
+242 
-249 DRYVSFDQLYVW
+249 
-261 FSTGSH
+261 
-267 TCALDLERST
+267 
-277 IGAKDTFSFIRKDVP
+277 
-292 LGGWSG
+292 
-298 PNVINFP
+298 
-305 YGTFGGGTSQTNN
+305 
-318 AYKYRITFKTI
+318 
-329 KLGSSTQS
+329 
-337 PTISDIRFYGENAWI
+337 
-352 IPNDMVKNDYP
+352 
-363 FSWDRDM
+363 
-370 NVNFPKQLK
+370 
-379 EQGKRVYSENNKPT
+379 
-393 PDAIGAEPA
+393 IGAEPA
-402 FTKNTAFNKNFG
+402 FAKNTAFNKNFG
-414 TTAGTVCQGN
+414 TAAGTVCQGD

-526 DDKMFVNVPWTDTT
+526 DDKMFVNVPWTDTDTTYSQATSSTLGLIKIGYTESGKNYPIELNTSGQAYVNVPWEDTT
-540 YSVATVSEDGL
+540 YSVFTGATTTAAG
-551 MPKIPSS
+551 
-558 SAQYLNGM
+558 
-566 GQWSTPPDTKYT
+566 T
-578 NFVGSGSEAKSGL
+578 SGL
-591 VPSPGTTAGTTKY
+591 VPAP
-604 LREDGTWSVPPDTTY
+604 
-619 IAGRAIEISQG
+619 
-630 AISVT
+630 T
-635 SSGVSSG
+635 SGQS
-642 AYGLTDSTSVNIG
+642 
-655 TSFTVPGFVVDQC
+655 
-668 GRLTQAYSRTVTV
+668 
-681 NAPNMTGATTS
+681 
-692 AAGTAGLVPTPT
+692 
-704 AGKPTRYLCSTG
+704 TRYLCSTG

-735 PSTTDG
+735 PSTVDG
-741 EYNIYLAALFPGTTS
+741 EYNIYLVALFPGTTS

-810 KLDSGHPSYYLNA
+810 KLDSSHPSYYLNA
-823 NGTWSLP
+823 NGNWSLP

-844 YREGQVNITAANV
+844 YREGQVNLTAANV

>member
-136 AEPTPASIGAANK
+136 SEPTP
-149 IHTHPTRDVFK
+149 
-160 NATDN
+160 
-165 WAGSVSAIDVPK
+165 
-177 INSIRSPKSAFLPAN
+177 
-192 CITVEYSSNGGST
+192 
-205 WSDYGLTDVQKQDL
+205 
-219 FALSTSSN
+219 TS
-227 IKLSKSSPVSTNDCV
+227 
-242 RITIEPL
+242 
-249 DRYVSFDQLYVW
+249 
-261 FSTGSH
+261 
-267 TCALDLERST
+267 
-277 IGAKDTFSFIRKDVP
+277 
-292 LGGWSG
+292 
-298 PNVINFP
+298 
-305 YGTFGGGTSQTNN
+305 
-318 AYKYRITFKTI
+318 
-329 KLGSSTQS
+329 
-337 PTISDIRFYGENAWI
+337 
-352 IPNDMVKNDYP
+352 
-363 FSWDRDM
+363 
-370 NVNFPKQLK
+370 
-379 EQGKRVYSENNKPT
+379 
-393 PDAIGAEPA
+393 IGAEPA
-402 FTKNTAFNKNFG
+402 FAKNTAFNKNFG
-414 TTAGTVCQGN
+414 SAAGTVCQGN

-435 DVSAWAKE
+435 DVSAWAKK

-454 GVIGTAPTSG
+454 GVIGTVPTSG

-500 ATSTVL
+500 ATSTAL

-526 DDKMFVNVPWTDTT
+526 DDKMFVNVPWTDTNTTYSQATSSTLGLIKIGYTESGKSYPVELNTSGQAFVNVPWTDTT
-540 YSVATVSEDGL
+540 YSVATTSANGL
-551 MPKIPSS
+551 MS
-558 SAQYLNGM
+558 SADKTKLDGIAKNANNYSLPLSTASVRGGIKIGYAENGKNYPVELSNE
-566 GQWSTPPDTKYT
+566 QAYVNVPWTDTTYSV
-578 NFVGSGSEAKSGL
+578 FVKSGTGAKSGL
-591 VPSPGTTAGTTKY
+591 VPTPPNTAGTTKF
-604 LREDGTWSVPPDTTY
+604 LREDAVWVAPPTANNPSITISQNGTIKGQFTLNQADSETIALTDTTY
-619 IAGRAIEISQG
+619 SE
-630 AISVT
+630 
-635 SSGVSSG
+635 
-642 AYGLTDSTSVNIG
+642 
-655 TSFTVPGFVVDQC
+655 F
-668 GRLTQAYSRTVTV
+668 
-681 NAPNMTGATTS
+681 TGATTT
-692 AAGTAGLVPTPT
+692 AAGTTGLVPAPT
-704 AGKPTRYLCSTG
+704 VGQSTRYLCSDGT
-716 EWSIPT
+716 WNIPT

-741 EYNIYLAALFPGTTS
+741 EYNIYLVALFPGTTS

-810 KLDSGHPSYYLNA
+810 KLDSSHPSYYLNA
-823 NGTWSLP
+823 NGTWSAP
-830 RGRVYGVKGEAETD
+830 RGRVYGVKGSAETA

-857 GALALTGGTVSGST
+857 GALPITGGTVSGAT
-871 TFSNNVTINGELN
+871 TFSDTVTLSTAGSIT
-884 YDGGFY
+884 YDDGFYEG

>member
-1 MANITLD
+1 MANITLN

-42 KIGDGTLGYK
+42 KIGDGTLSYE

-136 AEPTPASIGAANK
+136 SEPTP
-149 IHTHPTRDVFK
+149 
-160 NATDN
+160 
-165 WAGSVSAIDVPK
+165 
-177 INSIRSPKSAFLPAN
+177 
-192 CITVEYSSNGGST
+192 
-205 WSDYGLTDVQKQDL
+205 
-219 FALSTSSN
+219 TS
-227 IKLSKSSPVSTNDCV
+227 
-242 RITIEPL
+242 
-249 DRYVSFDQLYVW
+249 
-261 FSTGSH
+261 
-267 TCALDLERST
+267 
-277 IGAKDTFSFIRKDVP
+277 
-292 LGGWSG
+292 
-298 PNVINFP
+298 
-305 YGTFGGGTSQTNN
+305 
-318 AYKYRITFKTI
+318 
-329 KLGSSTQS
+329 
-337 PTISDIRFYGENAWI
+337 
-352 IPNDMVKNDYP
+352 
-363 FSWDRDM
+363 
-370 NVNFPKQLK
+370 
-379 EQGKRVYSENNKPT
+379 
-393 PDAIGAEPA
+393 IGAEPA

-414 TTAGTVCQGN
+414 TAAGTVCQGD

-454 GVIGTAPTSG
+454 GVIGTVPTSG

-500 ATSTVL
+500 ATSTAL

-515 SGKNYPVELDA
+515 SGRNYPVELDA
-526 DDKMFVNVPWTDTT
+526 DDKMFVNVPWTDTNTTYSQATSSTLGLIKIGYTESGKNYPIELNTSGQAFVNVPWTDTT
-540 YSVATVSEDGL
+540 YSVATTSANGL
-551 MPKIPSS
+551 MSSDDKTKLDGIADNANNYSLPVATSSVRGGIKIGYTESGKNYPVELSNEQ
-558 SAQYLNGM
+558 AYVNVP
-566 GQWSTPPDTKYT
+566 WEDTTYSVFT
-578 NFVGSGSEAKSGL
+578 GATTTAAGTSGL
-591 VPSPGTTAGTTKY
+591 VPAP
-604 LREDGTWSVPPDTTY
+604 
-619 IAGRAIEISQG
+619 
-630 AISVT
+630 T
-635 SSGVSSG
+635 SGQS
-642 AYGLTDSTSVNIG
+642 
-655 TSFTVPGFVVDQC
+655 
-668 GRLTQAYSRTVTV
+668 
-681 NAPNMTGATTS
+681 
-692 AAGTAGLVPTPT
+692 
-704 AGKPTRYLCSTG
+704 TRYLCSDG

-722 GTIYNGS
+722 GSVYKGS
-729 TTISVK
+729 TAISVK

-741 EYNIYLAALFPGTTS
+741 EYNIYLVALFPGTIS
-756 QSVGPSASGTIN
+756 QSVGPSASGTID

-810 KLDSGHPSYYLNA
+810 KLDSSHPSYYLNA
-823 NGTWSLP
+823 NGSWSLP
-830 RGRVYGVKGEAETD
+830 RGRVYGVKGEAETA
-844 YREGQVNITAANV
+844 YREGQVNLTAANI
-857 GALALTGGTVSGST
+857 GALPITGGTVSGATIFSDT
-871 TFSNNVTINGELN
+871 VTFSTAGSIT
-884 YDGGFY
+884 YDDGFY

>member
-28 LEGEFLVETDTGKV
+28 LGGEFLVETDTGKV

-136 AEPTPASIGAANK
+136 SEPTP
-149 IHTHPTRDVFK
+149 
-160 NATDN
+160 
-165 WAGSVSAIDVPK
+165 
-177 INSIRSPKSAFLPAN
+177 
-192 CITVEYSSNGGST
+192 
-205 WSDYGLTDVQKQDL
+205 
-219 FALSTSSN
+219 TS
-227 IKLSKSSPVSTNDCV
+227 
-242 RITIEPL
+242 
-249 DRYVSFDQLYVW
+249 
-261 FSTGSH
+261 
-267 TCALDLERST
+267 
-277 IGAKDTFSFIRKDVP
+277 
-292 LGGWSG
+292 
-298 PNVINFP
+298 
-305 YGTFGGGTSQTNN
+305 
-318 AYKYRITFKTI
+318 
-329 KLGSSTQS
+329 
-337 PTISDIRFYGENAWI
+337 
-352 IPNDMVKNDYP
+352 
-363 FSWDRDM
+363 
-370 NVNFPKQLK
+370 
-379 EQGKRVYSENNKPT
+379 
-393 PDAIGAEPA
+393 IGAEPA
-402 FTKNTAFNKNFG
+402 FAKNTAFNKNFG
-414 TTAGTVCQGN
+414 SAAGTVCQGN

-526 DDKMFVNVPWTDTT
+526 DDKMFVNVPWTDTNTTYSQATSSTLGLIKIGYTESGKNYPIELNTSGQAYVNVPWEDTT
-540 YSVATVSEDGL
+540 YSVFTGATTTAAG
-551 MPKIPSS
+551 
-558 SAQYLNGM
+558 
-566 GQWSTPPDTKYT
+566 T
-578 NFVGSGSEAKSGL
+578 SGL
-591 VPSPGTTAGTTKY
+591 VPAP
-604 LREDGTWSVPPDTTY
+604 
-619 IAGRAIEISQG
+619 
-630 AISVT
+630 T
-635 SSGVSSG
+635 SGQS
-642 AYGLTDSTSVNIG
+642 
-655 TSFTVPGFVVDQC
+655 
-668 GRLTQAYSRTVTV
+668 
-681 NAPNMTGATTS
+681 
-692 AAGTAGLVPTPT
+692 
-704 AGKPTRYLCSTG
+704 TRYLCSTG

-729 TTISVK
+729 TAISVK

-741 EYNIYLAALFPGTTS
+741 EYNIYLVALFPGTTS

-823 NGTWSLP
+823 NGTWSAP
-830 RGRVYGVKGEAETD
+830 RGRVYGVKGNAETA
-844 YREGQVNITAANV
+844 YREGQVNLTAANI
-857 GALALTGGTVSGST
+857 GALSLSSGGTVSGLT
-871 TFSNNVTINGELN
+871 TFESRVTITQAGFLT
-884 YDGGFY
+884 YDDGFY

>member
-136 AEPTPASIGAANK
+136 SEPTP
-149 IHTHPTRDVFK
+149 
-160 NATDN
+160 
-165 WAGSVSAIDVPK
+165 
-177 INSIRSPKSAFLPAN
+177 
-192 CITVEYSSNGGST
+192 
-205 WSDYGLTDVQKQDL
+205 
-219 FALSTSSN
+219 TS
-227 IKLSKSSPVSTNDCV
+227 
-242 RITIEPL
+242 
-249 DRYVSFDQLYVW
+249 
-261 FSTGSH
+261 
-267 TCALDLERST
+267 
-277 IGAKDTFSFIRKDVP
+277 
-292 LGGWSG
+292 
-298 PNVINFP
+298 
-305 YGTFGGGTSQTNN
+305 
-318 AYKYRITFKTI
+318 
-329 KLGSSTQS
+329 
-337 PTISDIRFYGENAWI
+337 
-352 IPNDMVKNDYP
+352 
-363 FSWDRDM
+363 
-370 NVNFPKQLK
+370 
-379 EQGKRVYSENNKPT
+379 
-393 PDAIGAEPA
+393 IGAEPA
-402 FTKNTAFNKNFG
+402 FAKNTAFNKNFG
-414 TTAGTVCQGN
+414 SAAGTVCQGN

-500 ATSTVL
+500 ATSTAL

-515 SGKNYPVELDA
+515 NGKNYPVELDA
-526 DDKMFVNVPWTDTT
+526 NDKMFVNVPWTDTT
-540 YSVATVSEDGL
+540 YSV
-551 MPKIPSS
+551 
-558 SAQYLNGM
+558 
-566 GQWSTPPDTKYT
+566 
-578 NFVGSGSEAKSGL
+578 FVKSGTGAKSGL
-591 VPSPGTTAGTTKY
+591 VPTPPATAGTTKF
-604 LREDGTWSVPPDTTY
+604 LREDAVWATPPTANNPSITISQNGTIKGKFTLNQADSETIALTDTTY
-619 IAGRAIEISQG
+619 SE
-630 AISVT
+630 
-635 SSGVSSG
+635 
-642 AYGLTDSTSVNIG
+642 
-655 TSFTVPGFVVDQC
+655 F
-668 GRLTQAYSRTVTV
+668 
-681 NAPNMTGATTS
+681 TGATTTV
-692 AAGTAGLVPTPT
+692 AGTNGLVPAPT
-704 AGKPTRYLCSTG
+704 SGQSTRYLCSDGT
-716 EWSIPT
+716 WSIPT

-729 TTISVK
+729 TAISVK
-735 PSTTDG
+735 PSTVEG
-741 EYNIYLAALFPGTTS
+741 EYNIYLVALFPGTTS

-794 ILSGALASSSA
+794 ILGGALASSSA

-823 NGTWSLP
+823 NGTWSAP
-830 RGRVYGVKGEAETD
+830 RGRVYGVKGNAETA

-857 GALALTGGTVSGST
+857 GALSLTGGTVSGST
-871 TFSNNVTINGELN
+871 IFSNNVTINGELN

>member
-75 GTGLSLNGTSFSIS
+75 GAGLSLNGTSFSIS

-136 AEPTPASIGAANK
+136 S
-149 IHTHPTRDVFK
+149 
-160 NATDN
+160 
-165 WAGSVSAIDVPK
+165 
-177 INSIRSPKSAFLPAN
+177 
-192 CITVEYSSNGGST
+192 
-205 WSDYGLTDVQKQDL
+205 
-219 FALSTSSN
+219 
-227 IKLSKSSPVSTNDCV
+227 
-242 RITIEPL
+242 
-249 DRYVSFDQLYVW
+249 
-261 FSTGSH
+261 
-267 TCALDLERST
+267 
-277 IGAKDTFSFIRKDVP
+277 
-292 LGGWSG
+292 
-298 PNVINFP
+298 
-305 YGTFGGGTSQTNN
+305 
-318 AYKYRITFKTI
+318 
-329 KLGSSTQS
+329 
-337 PTISDIRFYGENAWI
+337 
-352 IPNDMVKNDYP
+352 
-363 FSWDRDM
+363 
-370 NVNFPKQLK
+370 
-379 EQGKRVYSENNKPT
+379 KPT
-393 PDAIGAEPA
+393 PTSIGAEPA
-402 FTKNTAFNKNFG
+402 FAKNTAFNKNFG
-414 TTAGTVCQGN
+414 SAAGTVCQGN

-435 DVSAWAKE
+435 DVSAWAKK

-500 ATSTVL
+500 ATSTAL

-515 SGKNYPVELDA
+515 SGRNYPVELDA
-526 DDKMFVNVPWTDTT
+526 DDKMFVNVPWTDTNTTYSQATSSTLGLIKIGYTESGKNYPIELNTSGQAYVNVPWTDTT
-540 YSVATVSEDGL
+540 YSV
-551 MPKIPSS
+551 
-558 SAQYLNGM
+558 
-566 GQWSTPPDTKYT
+566 
-578 NFVGSGSEAKSGL
+578 FVKSGTGAKSGL
-591 VPSPGTTAGTTKY
+591 VPTPPATAGTTKF
-604 LREDGTWSVPPDTTY
+604 LREDAVWATLPTANNPSITISQNGTIKGKFTLNQADSETIALTDTTY
-619 IAGRAIEISQG
+619 SE
-630 AISVT
+630 
-635 SSGVSSG
+635 
-642 AYGLTDSTSVNIG
+642 
-655 TSFTVPGFVVDQC
+655 F
-668 GRLTQAYSRTVTV
+668 
-681 NAPNMTGATTS
+681 TGATTTV
-692 AAGTAGLVPTPT
+692 AGTNGLVPAPT
-704 AGKPTRYLCSTG
+704 SGQSTRYLCSDGT
-716 EWSIPT
+716 WSIPT
-722 GTIYNGS
+722 GTIYKGS
-729 TTISVK
+729 TAISVK

-741 EYNIYLAALFPGTTS
+741 EYNIYLVALFPGTTS

-823 NGTWSLP
+823 NGTWSAP
-830 RGRVYGVKGEAETD
+830 RGKVYGVKGSAETA

-857 GALALTGGTVSGST
+857 GALPITGGTVSGAT
-871 TFSNNVTINGELN
+871 TFSDTVTLSTAGSITYDDGF
-884 YDGGFY
+884 YDG

>member
-136 AEPTPASIGAANK
+136 SEPTP
-149 IHTHPTRDVFK
+149 
-160 NATDN
+160 
-165 WAGSVSAIDVPK
+165 
-177 INSIRSPKSAFLPAN
+177 
-192 CITVEYSSNGGST
+192 
-205 WSDYGLTDVQKQDL
+205 
-219 FALSTSSN
+219 TS
-227 IKLSKSSPVSTNDCV
+227 
-242 RITIEPL
+242 
-249 DRYVSFDQLYVW
+249 
-261 FSTGSH
+261 
-267 TCALDLERST
+267 
-277 IGAKDTFSFIRKDVP
+277 
-292 LGGWSG
+292 
-298 PNVINFP
+298 
-305 YGTFGGGTSQTNN
+305 
-318 AYKYRITFKTI
+318 
-329 KLGSSTQS
+329 
-337 PTISDIRFYGENAWI
+337 
-352 IPNDMVKNDYP
+352 
-363 FSWDRDM
+363 
-370 NVNFPKQLK
+370 
-379 EQGKRVYSENNKPT
+379 
-393 PDAIGAEPA
+393 IGAEPA
-402 FTKNTAFNKNFG
+402 FAKNTAFNKNFG
-414 TTAGTVCQGN
+414 SAAGTVCQGN

-526 DDKMFVNVPWTDTT
+526 DDKMFVNVPWTDTNTTYSQATSSTLGLIKIGYTESGKNYPIELNTSGQAYVNVPWEDTT
-540 YSVATVSEDGL
+540 YSVFTGATTTAAG
-551 MPKIPSS
+551 
-558 SAQYLNGM
+558 
-566 GQWSTPPDTKYT
+566 T
-578 NFVGSGSEAKSGL
+578 SGL
-591 VPSPGTTAGTTKY
+591 VPAP
-604 LREDGTWSVPPDTTY
+604 
-619 IAGRAIEISQG
+619 
-630 AISVT
+630 T
-635 SSGVSSG
+635 SGQS
-642 AYGLTDSTSVNIG
+642 
-655 TSFTVPGFVVDQC
+655 
-668 GRLTQAYSRTVTV
+668 
-681 NAPNMTGATTS
+681 
-692 AAGTAGLVPTPT
+692 
-704 AGKPTRYLCSTG
+704 TRYLCSTG

-729 TTISVK
+729 TAISVK

-741 EYNIYLAALFPGTTS
+741 EYNIYLVALFPGTTS

-768 FGSAFN
+768 FGSALMCH
-774 VPYITIDQ
+774 I
-782 YGRIT
+782 
-787 ALANRSM
+787 
-794 ILSGALASSSA
+794 
-805 PGLCP
+805 
-810 KLDSGHPSYYLNA
+810 
-823 NGTWSLP
+823 
-830 RGRVYGVKGEAETD
+830 
-844 YREGQVNITAANV
+844 
-857 GALALTGGTVSGST
+857 
-871 TFSNNVTINGELN
+871 
-884 YDGGFY
+884 

>member
-136 AEPTPASIGAANK
+136 SEPTP
-149 IHTHPTRDVFK
+149 
-160 NATDN
+160 
-165 WAGSVSAIDVPK
+165 
-177 INSIRSPKSAFLPAN
+177 
-192 CITVEYSSNGGST
+192 
-205 WSDYGLTDVQKQDL
+205 
-219 FALSTSSN
+219 TS
-227 IKLSKSSPVSTNDCV
+227 
-242 RITIEPL
+242 
-249 DRYVSFDQLYVW
+249 
-261 FSTGSH
+261 
-267 TCALDLERST
+267 
-277 IGAKDTFSFIRKDVP
+277 
-292 LGGWSG
+292 
-298 PNVINFP
+298 
-305 YGTFGGGTSQTNN
+305 
-318 AYKYRITFKTI
+318 
-329 KLGSSTQS
+329 
-337 PTISDIRFYGENAWI
+337 
-352 IPNDMVKNDYP
+352 
-363 FSWDRDM
+363 
-370 NVNFPKQLK
+370 
-379 EQGKRVYSENNKPT
+379 
-393 PDAIGAEPA
+393 IGAEPA
-402 FTKNTAFNKNFG
+402 FAKNTAFNKNFG
-414 TTAGTVCQGN
+414 SAAGTVCQGN

-435 DVSAWAKE
+435 DVSAWAKK

-526 DDKMFVNVPWTDTT
+526 DDKMFVNVPWTDTNTTYSQATSSTLGLIKIGYTESGKNYPIELNTSGQAYVNVPWEDTT
-540 YSVATVSEDGL
+540 YSVFTGATTTAAG
-551 MPKIPSS
+551 
-558 SAQYLNGM
+558 
-566 GQWSTPPDTKYT
+566 T
-578 NFVGSGSEAKSGL
+578 SGL
-591 VPSPGTTAGTTKY
+591 VPAP
-604 LREDGTWSVPPDTTY
+604 
-619 IAGRAIEISQG
+619 
-630 AISVT
+630 T
-635 SSGVSSG
+635 SGQS
-642 AYGLTDSTSVNIG
+642 
-655 TSFTVPGFVVDQC
+655 
-668 GRLTQAYSRTVTV
+668 
-681 NAPNMTGATTS
+681 
-692 AAGTAGLVPTPT
+692 
-704 AGKPTRYLCSTG
+704 TRYLCSTG

-729 TTISVK
+729 TAISVK

-741 EYNIYLAALFPGTTS
+741 EYNIYLVALFPGTTS

-823 NGTWSLP
+823 NGTWSAP
-830 RGRVYGVKGEAETD
+830 RGRVYGVKGNAETA

-857 GALALTGGTVSGST
+857 GALPITGGTVSGAT
-871 TFSNNVTINGELN
+871 TFSDTVTLSTAGSITYDDGF
-884 YDGGFY
+884 YDG

>member
-123 QITSADS
+123 QITSADN

-136 AEPTPASIGAANK
+136 SEPTP
-149 IHTHPTRDVFK
+149 
-160 NATDN
+160 
-165 WAGSVSAIDVPK
+165 
-177 INSIRSPKSAFLPAN
+177 
-192 CITVEYSSNGGST
+192 
-205 WSDYGLTDVQKQDL
+205 
-219 FALSTSSN
+219 TS
-227 IKLSKSSPVSTNDCV
+227 
-242 RITIEPL
+242 
-249 DRYVSFDQLYVW
+249 
-261 FSTGSH
+261 
-267 TCALDLERST
+267 
-277 IGAKDTFSFIRKDVP
+277 
-292 LGGWSG
+292 
-298 PNVINFP
+298 
-305 YGTFGGGTSQTNN
+305 
-318 AYKYRITFKTI
+318 
-329 KLGSSTQS
+329 
-337 PTISDIRFYGENAWI
+337 
-352 IPNDMVKNDYP
+352 
-363 FSWDRDM
+363 
-370 NVNFPKQLK
+370 
-379 EQGKRVYSENNKPT
+379 
-393 PDAIGAEPA
+393 IGAEPA
-402 FTKNTAFNKNFG
+402 FAKNTAFNKNFG
-414 TTAGTVCQGN
+414 SAAGTVCQGN

-454 GVIGTAPTSG
+454 GVIGTVPTSG

-500 ATSTVL
+500 ATSTAL

-515 SGKNYPVELDA
+515 SGRNYPVELDA
-526 DDKMFVNVPWTDTT
+526 DDKMFVNVPWTDTNTTYSQATSSTLGLIKIGYTESGKNYPIELNTSGQAYVNVPWEDTT
-540 YSVATVSEDGL
+540 YSVFTGATTTAAG
-551 MPKIPSS
+551 
-558 SAQYLNGM
+558 
-566 GQWSTPPDTKYT
+566 T
-578 NFVGSGSEAKSGL
+578 SGL
-591 VPSPGTTAGTTKY
+591 VPAP
-604 LREDGTWSVPPDTTY
+604 
-619 IAGRAIEISQG
+619 
-630 AISVT
+630 T
-635 SSGVSSG
+635 SGQS
-642 AYGLTDSTSVNIG
+642 
-655 TSFTVPGFVVDQC
+655 
-668 GRLTQAYSRTVTV
+668 
-681 NAPNMTGATTS
+681 
-692 AAGTAGLVPTPT
+692 
-704 AGKPTRYLCSTG
+704 TRYLCSTG

-741 EYNIYLAALFPGTTS
+741 EYNIYLVALFPGTTS

-810 KLDSGHPSYYLNA
+810 KLDSSHPSYYLNA
-823 NGTWSLP
+823 NGSWSLP

>member
-136 AEPTPASIGAANK
+136 SEPTP
-149 IHTHPTRDVFK
+149 
-160 NATDN
+160 
-165 WAGSVSAIDVPK
+165 
-177 INSIRSPKSAFLPAN
+177 
-192 CITVEYSSNGGST
+192 
-205 WSDYGLTDVQKQDL
+205 
-219 FALSTSSN
+219 TS
-227 IKLSKSSPVSTNDCV
+227 
-242 RITIEPL
+242 
-249 DRYVSFDQLYVW
+249 
-261 FSTGSH
+261 
-267 TCALDLERST
+267 
-277 IGAKDTFSFIRKDVP
+277 
-292 LGGWSG
+292 
-298 PNVINFP
+298 
-305 YGTFGGGTSQTNN
+305 
-318 AYKYRITFKTI
+318 
-329 KLGSSTQS
+329 
-337 PTISDIRFYGENAWI
+337 
-352 IPNDMVKNDYP
+352 
-363 FSWDRDM
+363 
-370 NVNFPKQLK
+370 
-379 EQGKRVYSENNKPT
+379 
-393 PDAIGAEPA
+393 IGAEPA
-402 FTKNTAFNKNFG
+402 FAKNTAFNKNFG
-414 TTAGTVCQGN
+414 SAAGTVCQGN

-526 DDKMFVNVPWTDTT
+526 DDKMFVNVPWTDTDTTYSQATSSTLGLIKIGYTESGKNYPVELNTSGQAFVNVPWTDTT
-540 YSVATVSEDGL
+540 YSV
-551 MPKIPSS
+551 
-558 SAQYLNGM
+558 
-566 GQWSTPPDTKYT
+566 
-578 NFVGSGSEAKSGL
+578 F
-591 VPSPGTTAGTTKY
+591 
-604 LREDGTWSVPPDTTY
+604 
-619 IAGRAIEISQG
+619 
-630 AISVT
+630 
-635 SSGVSSG
+635 
-642 AYGLTDSTSVNIG
+642 
-655 TSFTVPGFVVDQC
+655 
-668 GRLTQAYSRTVTV
+668 
-681 NAPNMTGATTS
+681 TGATTT
-692 AAGTAGLVPTPT
+692 AAGTTGLVPAPT
-704 AGKPTRYLCSTG
+704 TGQSTRYLCSNG
-716 EWSIPT
+716 EWSVPQ
-722 GTIYNGS
+722 GSIYNGS
-729 TTISVK
+729 TAISVK
-735 PSTTDG
+735 PSTVDG
-741 EYNIYLAALFPGTTS
+741 EYNIYLVALFPGTTS

-823 NGTWSLP
+823 NGTWSAP
-830 RGRVYGVKGEAETD
+830 RGKVYGVKGSAETA

-857 GALALTGGTVSGST
+857 GALPITGGTVSGAT
-871 TFSNNVTINGELN
+871 TFSDTVTLSTAGSITYDDGF
-884 YDGGFY
+884 YDG

>member
-100 SQDSSVGFGDSIDVP
+100 SQDSSVGFGDSVDVP

-136 AEPTPASIGAANK
+136 SEPTP
-149 IHTHPTRDVFK
+149 
-160 NATDN
+160 
-165 WAGSVSAIDVPK
+165 
-177 INSIRSPKSAFLPAN
+177 
-192 CITVEYSSNGGST
+192 
-205 WSDYGLTDVQKQDL
+205 
-219 FALSTSSN
+219 TS
-227 IKLSKSSPVSTNDCV
+227 
-242 RITIEPL
+242 
-249 DRYVSFDQLYVW
+249 
-261 FSTGSH
+261 
-267 TCALDLERST
+267 
-277 IGAKDTFSFIRKDVP
+277 
-292 LGGWSG
+292 
-298 PNVINFP
+298 
-305 YGTFGGGTSQTNN
+305 
-318 AYKYRITFKTI
+318 
-329 KLGSSTQS
+329 
-337 PTISDIRFYGENAWI
+337 
-352 IPNDMVKNDYP
+352 
-363 FSWDRDM
+363 
-370 NVNFPKQLK
+370 
-379 EQGKRVYSENNKPT
+379 
-393 PDAIGAEPA
+393 IGAEPA
-402 FTKNTAFNKNFG
+402 FAKNTAFNKNFG
-414 TTAGTVCQGN
+414 SAAGTVCQGN

-500 ATSTVL
+500 ATSTAL

-526 DDKMFVNVPWTDTT
+526 DDKMFVNVPWTDTNTTYSQATSSTLGLIKIGYTESGKNYPIELNTSGQAYVNVPWKDTT
-540 YSVATVSEDGL
+540 YSVFTGATTTAAG
-551 MPKIPSS
+551 
-558 SAQYLNGM
+558 
-566 GQWSTPPDTKYT
+566 T
-578 NFVGSGSEAKSGL
+578 SGL
-591 VPSPGTTAGTTKY
+591 VPAP
-604 LREDGTWSVPPDTTY
+604 
-619 IAGRAIEISQG
+619 
-630 AISVT
+630 T
-635 SSGVSSG
+635 SGQS
-642 AYGLTDSTSVNIG
+642 
-655 TSFTVPGFVVDQC
+655 
-668 GRLTQAYSRTVTV
+668 
-681 NAPNMTGATTS
+681 
-692 AAGTAGLVPTPT
+692 
-704 AGKPTRYLCSTG
+704 TRYLCSDG

-722 GTIYNGS
+722 GSIYKGS
-729 TTISVK
+729 TAISVK

-741 EYNIYLAALFPGTTS
+741 EYNIYLVALFPGTTS

-823 NGTWSLP
+823 NGTWSAP
-830 RGRVYGVKGEAETD
+830 RGRVYGVKGNAETA

-857 GALALTGGTVSGST
+857 GALPITGGTVSGAT
-871 TFSNNVTINGELN
+871 TFSDTVTLSTAGSITYDDGF
-884 YDGGFY
+884 YDG

>member
-1 MANITLD
+1 MANITLN

-136 AEPTPASIGAANK
+136 SEPTP
-149 IHTHPTRDVFK
+149 
-160 NATDN
+160 
-165 WAGSVSAIDVPK
+165 
-177 INSIRSPKSAFLPAN
+177 
-192 CITVEYSSNGGST
+192 
-205 WSDYGLTDVQKQDL
+205 
-219 FALSTSSN
+219 TS
-227 IKLSKSSPVSTNDCV
+227 
-242 RITIEPL
+242 
-249 DRYVSFDQLYVW
+249 
-261 FSTGSH
+261 
-267 TCALDLERST
+267 
-277 IGAKDTFSFIRKDVP
+277 
-292 LGGWSG
+292 
-298 PNVINFP
+298 
-305 YGTFGGGTSQTNN
+305 
-318 AYKYRITFKTI
+318 
-329 KLGSSTQS
+329 
-337 PTISDIRFYGENAWI
+337 
-352 IPNDMVKNDYP
+352 
-363 FSWDRDM
+363 
-370 NVNFPKQLK
+370 
-379 EQGKRVYSENNKPT
+379 
-393 PDAIGAEPA
+393 IGAEPA
-402 FTKNTAFNKNFG
+402 FAKNTAFNKNFG
-414 TTAGTVCQGN
+414 SAAGTVCQGN

-526 DDKMFVNVPWTDTT
+526 DDKMFVNVPWTDTNTTYSQATSSTLGLIKIGYTESGKNYPIELNTSGQAYVNVPWEDTT
-540 YSVATVSEDGL
+540 YSVFTGATTTAAG
-551 MPKIPSS
+551 
-558 SAQYLNGM
+558 
-566 GQWSTPPDTKYT
+566 T
-578 NFVGSGSEAKSGL
+578 SGL
-591 VPSPGTTAGTTKY
+591 VPAP
-604 LREDGTWSVPPDTTY
+604 
-619 IAGRAIEISQG
+619 
-630 AISVT
+630 T
-635 SSGVSSG
+635 SGQS
-642 AYGLTDSTSVNIG
+642 
-655 TSFTVPGFVVDQC
+655 
-668 GRLTQAYSRTVTV
+668 
-681 NAPNMTGATTS
+681 
-692 AAGTAGLVPTPT
+692 
-704 AGKPTRYLCSTG
+704 TRYLCSTG

-729 TTISVK
+729 TAISVK

-741 EYNIYLAALFPGTTS
+741 EYNIYLVALFPGTTS

-794 ILSGALASSSA
+794 ILSGALASGSA

-810 KLDSGHPSYYLNA
+810 KLDSAHPSYYLNA
-823 NGTWSLP
+823 NGSWSLP
-830 RGRVYGVKGEAETD
+830 RGRVYGVKGEAETG

>member
-136 AEPTPASIGAANK
+136 S
-149 IHTHPTRDVFK
+149 
-160 NATDN
+160 
-165 WAGSVSAIDVPK
+165 
-177 INSIRSPKSAFLPAN
+177 
-192 CITVEYSSNGGST
+192 
-205 WSDYGLTDVQKQDL
+205 
-219 FALSTSSN
+219 
-227 IKLSKSSPVSTNDCV
+227 
-242 RITIEPL
+242 
-249 DRYVSFDQLYVW
+249 
-261 FSTGSH
+261 
-267 TCALDLERST
+267 
-277 IGAKDTFSFIRKDVP
+277 
-292 LGGWSG
+292 
-298 PNVINFP
+298 
-305 YGTFGGGTSQTNN
+305 
-318 AYKYRITFKTI
+318 
-329 KLGSSTQS
+329 
-337 PTISDIRFYGENAWI
+337 
-352 IPNDMVKNDYP
+352 
-363 FSWDRDM
+363 
-370 NVNFPKQLK
+370 
-379 EQGKRVYSENNKPT
+379 KPT
-393 PDAIGAEPA
+393 PTSIGAEPA
-402 FTKNTAFNKNFG
+402 FAKNTAFNKNFG
-414 TTAGTVCQGN
+414 SAAGTVCQGN

-500 ATSTVL
+500 ATSTAL

-515 SGKNYPVELDA
+515 SGRNYPVELDA
-526 DDKMFVNVPWTDTT
+526 DDKMFVNVPWTDTNTTYSQATSSTLGLIKIGYTESGKNYPIELNTSGQAYVNVPWEDTT
-540 YSVATVSEDGL
+540 YSVFTGATTTAAG
-551 MPKIPSS
+551 
-558 SAQYLNGM
+558 
-566 GQWSTPPDTKYT
+566 T
-578 NFVGSGSEAKSGL
+578 SGL
-591 VPSPGTTAGTTKY
+591 VPAP
-604 LREDGTWSVPPDTTY
+604 
-619 IAGRAIEISQG
+619 
-630 AISVT
+630 T
-635 SSGVSSG
+635 SGQS
-642 AYGLTDSTSVNIG
+642 
-655 TSFTVPGFVVDQC
+655 
-668 GRLTQAYSRTVTV
+668 
-681 NAPNMTGATTS
+681 
-692 AAGTAGLVPTPT
+692 
-704 AGKPTRYLCSTG
+704 TRYLCSDG

-722 GTIYNGS
+722 GSIYKGS
-729 TTISVK
+729 TAISVK

-741 EYNIYLAALFPGTTS
+741 EYNIYLVALFPGTTS

-810 KLDSGHPSYYLNA
+810 KLDSAHPSYYLNA
-823 NGTWSLP
+823 NGSWSLP
-830 RGRVYGVKGEAETD
+830 RGRVYGVKGNAETA
-844 YREGQVNITAANV
+844 YREGQVNLTAANI
-857 GALALTGGTVSGST
+857 GALPITGGTVSGAT
-871 TFSNNVTINGELN
+871 TFSDTVTLSTAGSITYDDGF
-884 YDGGFY
+884 YDG

>member
-136 AEPTPASIGAANK
+136 SEPTP
-149 IHTHPTRDVFK
+149 
-160 NATDN
+160 
-165 WAGSVSAIDVPK
+165 
-177 INSIRSPKSAFLPAN
+177 
-192 CITVEYSSNGGST
+192 
-205 WSDYGLTDVQKQDL
+205 
-219 FALSTSSN
+219 TS
-227 IKLSKSSPVSTNDCV
+227 
-242 RITIEPL
+242 
-249 DRYVSFDQLYVW
+249 
-261 FSTGSH
+261 
-267 TCALDLERST
+267 
-277 IGAKDTFSFIRKDVP
+277 
-292 LGGWSG
+292 
-298 PNVINFP
+298 
-305 YGTFGGGTSQTNN
+305 
-318 AYKYRITFKTI
+318 
-329 KLGSSTQS
+329 
-337 PTISDIRFYGENAWI
+337 
-352 IPNDMVKNDYP
+352 
-363 FSWDRDM
+363 
-370 NVNFPKQLK
+370 
-379 EQGKRVYSENNKPT
+379 
-393 PDAIGAEPA
+393 IGAEPA
-402 FTKNTAFNKNFG
+402 FAKNTAFNKNFG
-414 TTAGTVCQGN
+414 SAAGTVCQGN

-435 DVSAWAKE
+435 DVSAWAKK

-500 ATSTVL
+500 ATSTAL

-526 DDKMFVNVPWTDTT
+526 DDKMFVNVPWTDTNTTYSQATSSTLGLIKIGYTESGKNYPIELNTSGQAYVNVPWEDTT
-540 YSVATVSEDGL
+540 YSVFTGATTTAAG
-551 MPKIPSS
+551 
-558 SAQYLNGM
+558 
-566 GQWSTPPDTKYT
+566 T
-578 NFVGSGSEAKSGL
+578 SGL
-591 VPSPGTTAGTTKY
+591 VPAP
-604 LREDGTWSVPPDTTY
+604 
-619 IAGRAIEISQG
+619 
-630 AISVT
+630 T
-635 SSGVSSG
+635 SGQS
-642 AYGLTDSTSVNIG
+642 
-655 TSFTVPGFVVDQC
+655 
-668 GRLTQAYSRTVTV
+668 
-681 NAPNMTGATTS
+681 
-692 AAGTAGLVPTPT
+692 
-704 AGKPTRYLCSTG
+704 TRYLCSDG

-722 GTIYNGS
+722 GSIYKGS
-729 TTISVK
+729 TAISVK

-741 EYNIYLAALFPGTTS
+741 EYNIYLVALFPGTTS

-823 NGTWSLP
+823 NGTWSAP
-830 RGRVYGVKGEAETD
+830 RGRVYGVKGNAETA

-857 GALALTGGTVSGST
+857 GALPITGGTVSGAT
-871 TFSNNVTINGELN
+871 TFSDTVTLSTAGSITYDDGF
-884 YDGGFY
+884 YDG

>member
-136 AEPTPASIGAANK
+136 S
-149 IHTHPTRDVFK
+149 
-160 NATDN
+160 
-165 WAGSVSAIDVPK
+165 
-177 INSIRSPKSAFLPAN
+177 
-192 CITVEYSSNGGST
+192 
-205 WSDYGLTDVQKQDL
+205 
-219 FALSTSSN
+219 
-227 IKLSKSSPVSTNDCV
+227 
-242 RITIEPL
+242 
-249 DRYVSFDQLYVW
+249 
-261 FSTGSH
+261 
-267 TCALDLERST
+267 
-277 IGAKDTFSFIRKDVP
+277 
-292 LGGWSG
+292 
-298 PNVINFP
+298 
-305 YGTFGGGTSQTNN
+305 
-318 AYKYRITFKTI
+318 
-329 KLGSSTQS
+329 
-337 PTISDIRFYGENAWI
+337 
-352 IPNDMVKNDYP
+352 
-363 FSWDRDM
+363 
-370 NVNFPKQLK
+370 
-379 EQGKRVYSENNKPT
+379 KPT
-393 PDAIGAEPA
+393 PTSIGAEPA
-402 FTKNTAFNKNFG
+402 FAKNTAFNKNFG
-414 TTAGTVCQGN
+414 SAAGTVCQGN

-500 ATSTVL
+500 ATSTAL

-515 SGKNYPVELDA
+515 SGRNYPVELDA
-526 DDKMFVNVPWTDTT
+526 DDKMFVNVPWTDTNTTYSQATSSTLGLIKIGYTESGKNYPIELNTSGQAYVNVPWEDTT
-540 YSVATVSEDGL
+540 YSVFTGATTTAAG
-551 MPKIPSS
+551 
-558 SAQYLNGM
+558 
-566 GQWSTPPDTKYT
+566 T
-578 NFVGSGSEAKSGL
+578 SGL
-591 VPSPGTTAGTTKY
+591 VPAP
-604 LREDGTWSVPPDTTY
+604 
-619 IAGRAIEISQG
+619 
-630 AISVT
+630 T
-635 SSGVSSG
+635 SGQS
-642 AYGLTDSTSVNIG
+642 
-655 TSFTVPGFVVDQC
+655 
-668 GRLTQAYSRTVTV
+668 
-681 NAPNMTGATTS
+681 
-692 AAGTAGLVPTPT
+692 
-704 AGKPTRYLCSTG
+704 TRYLGSTG

-729 TTISVK
+729 TAISVK

-741 EYNIYLAALFPGTTS
+741 EYNIYLVALFPGTTS

-823 NGTWSLP
+823 NGTWSAP
-830 RGRVYGVKGEAETD
+830 RGRVYGVKGNAETA
-844 YREGQVNITAANV
+844 YREGQVNLTASNV
-857 GALALTGGTVSGST
+857 GALPITGGTVSGAT
-871 TFSNNVTINGELN
+871 TFSDTVTLSTAGSITYDDGF
-884 YDGGFY
+884 YDG

>member
-136 AEPTPASIGAANK
+136 SEPTP
-149 IHTHPTRDVFK
+149 
-160 NATDN
+160 
-165 WAGSVSAIDVPK
+165 
-177 INSIRSPKSAFLPAN
+177 
-192 CITVEYSSNGGST
+192 
-205 WSDYGLTDVQKQDL
+205 
-219 FALSTSSN
+219 TS
-227 IKLSKSSPVSTNDCV
+227 
-242 RITIEPL
+242 
-249 DRYVSFDQLYVW
+249 
-261 FSTGSH
+261 
-267 TCALDLERST
+267 
-277 IGAKDTFSFIRKDVP
+277 
-292 LGGWSG
+292 
-298 PNVINFP
+298 
-305 YGTFGGGTSQTNN
+305 
-318 AYKYRITFKTI
+318 
-329 KLGSSTQS
+329 
-337 PTISDIRFYGENAWI
+337 
-352 IPNDMVKNDYP
+352 
-363 FSWDRDM
+363 
-370 NVNFPKQLK
+370 
-379 EQGKRVYSENNKPT
+379 
-393 PDAIGAEPA
+393 IGAEPA

-414 TTAGTVCQGN
+414 TAAGTVCQGD

-454 GVIGTAPTSG
+454 GVIGTVPTSG

-500 ATSTVL
+500 ATSTAL

-515 SGKNYPVELDA
+515 SGRNYPVELDA
-526 DDKMFVNVPWTDTT
+526 DDKMFVNVPWTDTNTTYSQATSSTLGLIKIGYTESGKNYPIKLNTSGQAFVNVPWTDTT
-540 YSVATVSEDGL
+540 YSVATTSANGL
-551 MPKIPSS
+551 MSSDDKTKLDGIADNANNYSLPVATSSVRGGIKIGYTESGKNYPVELSNEQ
-558 SAQYLNGM
+558 AYVNVP
-566 GQWSTPPDTKYT
+566 WEDTTYSVFT
-578 NFVGSGSEAKSGL
+578 GATTTAAGTSGL
-591 VPSPGTTAGTTKY
+591 VPAP
-604 LREDGTWSVPPDTTY
+604 
-619 IAGRAIEISQG
+619 
-630 AISVT
+630 T
-635 SSGVSSG
+635 SGQS
-642 AYGLTDSTSVNIG
+642 
-655 TSFTVPGFVVDQC
+655 
-668 GRLTQAYSRTVTV
+668 
-681 NAPNMTGATTS
+681 
-692 AAGTAGLVPTPT
+692 
-704 AGKPTRYLCSTG
+704 TRYLCSDG

-722 GTIYNGS
+722 GSIYKGS
-729 TTISVK
+729 TAISVK

-741 EYNIYLAALFPGTTS
+741 EYNIYLVALFPGTTS

-768 FGSAFN
+768 FDSAFN

-810 KLDSGHPSYYLNA
+810 KLDSSHPSYYLNA
-823 NGTWSLP
+823 NGNWSLP

>member
-136 AEPTPASIGAANK
+136 SEPTP
-149 IHTHPTRDVFK
+149 
-160 NATDN
+160 
-165 WAGSVSAIDVPK
+165 
-177 INSIRSPKSAFLPAN
+177 
-192 CITVEYSSNGGST
+192 
-205 WSDYGLTDVQKQDL
+205 
-219 FALSTSSN
+219 TS
-227 IKLSKSSPVSTNDCV
+227 
-242 RITIEPL
+242 
-249 DRYVSFDQLYVW
+249 
-261 FSTGSH
+261 
-267 TCALDLERST
+267 
-277 IGAKDTFSFIRKDVP
+277 
-292 LGGWSG
+292 
-298 PNVINFP
+298 
-305 YGTFGGGTSQTNN
+305 
-318 AYKYRITFKTI
+318 
-329 KLGSSTQS
+329 
-337 PTISDIRFYGENAWI
+337 
-352 IPNDMVKNDYP
+352 
-363 FSWDRDM
+363 
-370 NVNFPKQLK
+370 
-379 EQGKRVYSENNKPT
+379 
-393 PDAIGAEPA
+393 IGAEPA
-402 FTKNTAFNKNFG
+402 FAKNTAFNKNFG
-414 TTAGTVCQGN
+414 SAAGTVCQGN

-435 DVSAWAKE
+435 DVSAWAKK

-526 DDKMFVNVPWTDTT
+526 DDKMFVNVPWTDTNTTYSQATSSTLGLIKIGYTESGKNYPIELNTSGQAYVNVPWEDTT
-540 YSVATVSEDGL
+540 YSVFTGATTTAAG
-551 MPKIPSS
+551 
-558 SAQYLNGM
+558 
-566 GQWSTPPDTKYT
+566 T
-578 NFVGSGSEAKSGL
+578 SGL
-591 VPSPGTTAGTTKY
+591 VPAP
-604 LREDGTWSVPPDTTY
+604 
-619 IAGRAIEISQG
+619 
-630 AISVT
+630 T
-635 SSGVSSG
+635 SGQS
-642 AYGLTDSTSVNIG
+642 
-655 TSFTVPGFVVDQC
+655 
-668 GRLTQAYSRTVTV
+668 
-681 NAPNMTGATTS
+681 
-692 AAGTAGLVPTPT
+692 
-704 AGKPTRYLCSTG
+704 TRYLCSDG

-722 GTIYNGS
+722 GSIYKGS
-729 TTISVK
+729 TAISVK

-741 EYNIYLAALFPGTTS
+741 EYNIYLVALFPGTTS

-823 NGTWSLP
+823 GGTWSAP
-830 RGRVYGVKGEAETD
+830 RGKVYGVKGNAETA
-844 YREGQVNITAANV
+844 YREGQVNLTAANV